1 MDLRAALAS
10 AFGHDTFRPCQQEI
24 IERVLAGR
32 SVLGVLPTGAGK
44 SLCYQLPSLLLPRPT
59 LVISPLIA
67 LMKDQLDSLPPA
79 VYERATLLNSTLE
92 WEEMKRRM
100 DAVGAGEYRLV
111 YVAPERLRQRPFL
124 HALRRVGLSLVVVDE
139 AHCVSVW
146 GHDFRPDYLFIRRA
160 VEALGAPPV
169 LALTATATPKMQ
181 AEIAAQLGRTLEP
194 VTASTFRPNLTLAA
208 IPCRNADDKMRRLAD
223 LCREE
228 RGATIVYWNNREG
241 CEQLALFLR
250 RQGVLAVHYHAG
262 LEREAREATQVQF
275 MTDRARVIVA
285 TVAFG
290 MGVDKTN
297 VRLVVHFQLPES
309 LEAYTQEAGR
319 AGRDGR
325 PSRCVLLWA
334 PSDKAAL
341 TRLQRRGEV
350 DLETL
355 KRTYRALQARLGRG
369 CGPVPAEA
377 LEREVFGDTPEGP
390 VDHPDIRV
398 AISLLEKS
406 GLVARHPDLPRE
418 ISLRLAP
425 NVLDAEPPDPALTQF
440 ARATG
445 LVPRNWERAEA
456 MEWSRRAGLAPQ
468 DLEPLLLDWVDRGQI
483 EARFGGREMLV
494 EILPAPPGARAELE
508 RMLAD
513 RRREGEARRQQI
525 VAYAEGGECRHVV
538 VARHFGQP
546 LLPCGTACD
555 CCLGTEEE
563 APARAAVP
571 TSDRIPDLGR
581 VILETVPALPFPMG
595 RPGLVKVLAGAV
607 DSVVKA
613 DRCDRYG
620 ALAGCPRSALE
631 RYVDQLL
638 EAGLLSRDSEDEYRR
653 LYLSPEGREALAD
666 GRMIL
671 PNPNRPRTPRPE
683 QTRERASAFASR
695 RVETVKSGMDLGGQF
710 SEEEGDRFERL
721 RAWRRIEAGRAGLP
735 PYVIFKDDDLRAI
748 ARACPRTLEEL
759 GRVPG
764 VGPRRLES
772 YGAAL
777 LALLQPGDE
786 GGAADGANG

>member
-1 MDLRAALAS
+1 MDLRAELS
-10 AFGHDTFRPCQQEI
+10 SYFGYDTFRPCQQEI

-67 LMKDQLDSLPPA
+67 LMKDQLDSLPPP
-79 VYERATLLNSTLE
+79 VYERATLINSSIE

-100 DAVGAGEYRLV
+100 DAVGAGQYRLI

-160 VEALGAPPV
+160 VEALGAPPL
-169 LALTATATPKMQ
+169 LALTATATPRISE
-181 AEIAAQLGRTLEP
+181 EIGEQLGRPLEP
-194 VTASTFRPNLTLAA
+194 VTASTFRPNLSLEVV
-208 IPCRNADDKMRRLAD
+208 PCRNADDKMRRLVEY
-223 LCREE
+223 CRAE
-228 RGATIVYWNNREG
+228 RGPTIVYWNNREG

-250 RQGVLAVHYHAG
+250 RQGILAVHYHAG
-262 LEREAREATQVQF
+262 LEREAREATQEQF

-325 PSRCVLLWA
+325 PSRCVLLWSS
-334 PSDKAAL
+334 SDKAAL

-355 KRTYRALQARLGRG
+355 KRVYRALQARLGRG

-377 LEREVFGDTPEGP
+377 LQREVCGETPDPFGGEAD
-390 VDHPDIRV
+390 VRV

-406 GLVARHPDLPRE
+406 GLIARHPDLPRE
-418 ISLRLAP
+418 ITLRLLP
-425 NVLDAEPPDPALTQF
+425 IVLGAEPPDPAVLQF

-445 LVPRNWERAEA
+445 LAPRTWERAEA
-456 MEWSRRAGLAPQ
+456 MEWSRRSGLAPQ
-468 DLEPLLLDWVDRGQI
+468 DLEPLLLEWSDRGWV
-483 EARFGGREMLV
+483 EARFAGREMLV
-494 EILPAPPGARAELE
+494 EMLPPPPGARVEMEA
-508 RMLAD
+508 MLAE
-513 RRREGEARRQQI
+513 RRRQAQARQELMI
-525 VAYAEGGECRHVV
+525 AYAEGTACRHVV
-538 VARHFGQP
+538 IARHFDQP
-546 LLPCGTACD
+546 LLPCDTMCDRCRGTA
-555 CCLGTEEE
+555 EEA
-563 APARAAVP
+563 APARPAAP
-571 TSDRIPDLGR
+571 TADQVPDLGR
-581 VILETVPALPFPMG
+581 VILETVRALPFAMG
-595 RPGLVKVLAGAV
+595 RAGLVKVLAGAV
-607 DSVVKA
+607 DSVVKE

-631 RYVDQLL
+631 RYVDQIL
-638 EAGLLSRDSEDEYRR
+638 EAGLLSRDPEDEYRR
-653 LYLSPEGREALAD
+653 LHLTPEGREALAN
-666 GRMIL
+666 GLEIL
-671 PNPNRPRTPRPE
+671 PNPNHPKPPRP
-683 QTRERASAFASR
+683 TRKKVPMPARSGERIA
-695 RVETVKSGMDLGGQF
+695 VDPGVPF
-710 SEEEGDRFERL
+710 SDEEADRFERL
-721 RAWRRIEAGRAGLP
+721 RAWRRIEANRAGVP

-748 ARACPRTLEEL
+748 ARTCPQTLDEL

-772 YGAAL
+772 YGEAL
-777 LALLQPGDE
+777 LALLNPED
-786 GGAADGANG
+786 A